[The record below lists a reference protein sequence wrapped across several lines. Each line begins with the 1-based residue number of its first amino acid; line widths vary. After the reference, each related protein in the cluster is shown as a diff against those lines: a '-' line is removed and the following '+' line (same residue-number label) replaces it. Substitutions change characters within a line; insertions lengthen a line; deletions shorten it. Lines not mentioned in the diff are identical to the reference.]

1 MPELPEVETVRKT
14 LLPLLTGRKIVK
26 IEIFYPRL
34 IQGDEG
40 FFLSH
45 IEGKRIKTIE
55 RKGKYLIFRLS
66 DNLSLIS
73 HLRMEGRYRVER
85 GDNELKKHDLIVFH
99 LDNNE
104 SLIYNDTRKFGV
116 MYLKNDDELYSSEPL
131 IKLGKEPFYLD
142 AREFLK
148 GLSKRKGPIK
158 EALLDQTL
166 IAGIGNIY
174 ADEIL
179 IRSKINPLQKASQ
192 ITLKEAKTM
201 LDNAVK
207 ILRKAIEEGGSTV
220 RSYHPTDGIDGR
232 MQLLLWAYGREGKP
246 CPICGAL
253 LKKIKVGG
261 RGTTYCPHCQRLPN
275 KPFILGVSG
284 PIASGKSKVSNY
296 IASLGYLLLDAD
308 RCVHDLYNKK
318 TVQKTLIHHFGEDI
332 FKNEEIDRHLLL
344 SIVSK
349 DEAKKKELEDI
360 VHPLVY
366 QEFEKEIKKHHDG
379 QLVLDVPLLFGTP
392 FEKLCD
398 AIIYV
403 SASREIRIKRLQKR
417 GIDAKASLSLNDSFP
432 YDEAKKR
439 ASLVIETDDR
449 PFERV
454 KRIIDECAFIKIKD

>member
-14 LLPLLTGRKIVK
+14 LLPLLMGRRIVR
-26 IEIFYPRL
+26 IEVLYPRL

-40 FFLSH
+40 FFVSH
-45 IEGKRIKTIE
+45 IEGERIETIE

-66 DNLSLIS
+66 NNLSLIS

-85 GDNELKKHDLIVFH
+85 NGNELKKHDLIVFH
-99 LDNNE
+99 LDNDE
-104 SLIYNDTRKFGV
+104 SLVYNDTRKFGV

-131 IKLGKEPFYLD
+131 IKLGKEPFYLS
-142 AREFLK
+142 AMEFLK

-174 ADEIL
+174 ADEVL
-179 IRSKINPLQKASQ
+179 IRSKINPLRKASQ
-192 ITLKEAKTM
+192 ITLKEAETI

-207 ILRKAIEEGGSTV
+207 ILQKAIQEGGSTV

-246 CPICGAL
+246 CPMCGAL

-261 RGTTYCPHCQRLPN
+261 RGTTYCPHCQRLPD
-275 KPFILGVSG
+275 KPFVLGVSG
-284 PIASGKSKVSNY
+284 PIASGKSKISNY
-296 IASLGYLLLDAD
+296 IASLGYTLLDAD
-308 RCVHDLYNKK
+308 RYVHDLYANRSA
-318 TVQKTLIHHFGEDI
+318 QKALARHFGQDI
-332 FKNEEIDRHLLL
+332 VKNGEIDRPLLL

-349 DEAKKKELEDI
+349 DETKKKELENI

-366 QEFEKEIKKHHDG
+366 QEFEKEIDKHRDG
-379 QLVLDVPLLFGTP
+379 RLVLDVPLLFGTP

-403 SASREIRIKRLQKR
+403 SAPREIRIERLLKR
-417 GIDAKASLSLNDSFP
+417 GVDEAASLSLNDSFP

-454 KRIIDECAFIKIKD
+454 KRIIDECAFIKTKD